1 MLHQNIQINR
11 DIPFNK
17 AFLTGKET
25 DYIKR
30 AVASGKLSG
39 DGMFTKKCHTF
50 FEKKYGF
57 CKALLTTSC
66 TDALEMCALLLNIE
80 KGDEVI
86 IPSYNFVSAA
96 NAFALR
102 GAKIVFADSRADN
115 PNIDETILEHLIT
128 KRTKAIVVVHYA
140 GVSCEME
147 KIMQIA
153 EKHGIFVIEDA
164 AHAIDSFYDNKP
176 LGSVGHLATFSF
188 HDTKNVIAGEGGML
202 VINDERFA
210 KRAEIIREKGTNRAA
225 FYRGEV
231 DKYQWVDIGSS
242 FLPSELIA
250 AFLFAQLEHLE
261 QIQAK
266 RVAIWQRYYDNLKAL
281 PQQTNIKLPHL
292 PKHTTCN
299 GHLFYLACESLKQ
312 RTQLID
318 FLRAKGVY
326 AVFHYISLHDSPY
339 FEAQHDG
346 RLLPQTQRYTNCLV
360 RLPLYYELSMAEVDY
375 VCQMVFEFFVE

>member
-17 AFLTGKET
+17 AFQTGKET
-25 DYIKR
+25 DYIR
-30 AVASGKLSG
+30 QAVASGKLSG
-39 DGMFTKKCHTF
+39 DGMFTKKCHAF
-50 FEKKYGF
+50 FEQKYSF
-57 CKALLTTSC
+57 RKALLTTSC

-115 PNIDETILEHLIT
+115 PNIDETILESLIT
-128 KRTKAIVVVHYA
+128 ERTKAIVVVHYA
-140 GVSCEME
+140 GVACEME

-153 EKHGIFVIEDA
+153 EKHNVFVIEDA
-164 AHAIDSFYDNKP
+164 AHAIDSFYDNKS
-176 LGSVGHLATFSF
+176 LGSIGHLATFSF

-266 RVAIWQRYYDNLKAL
+266 RVAVWQRYYDNLKAL
-281 PQQTNIKLPHL
+281 PQQVNIKLPQL
-292 PKHTTCN
+292 PQHTTCN
-299 GHLFYLACESLKQ
+299 GHLFYLVCENLEQ

-318 FLRAKGVY
+318 FLRAKDIY

-339 FEAQHDG
+339 FEAKHDG
-346 RLLPQTQRYTNCLV
+346 RLLPQTQRYTDCLV

-375 VCQMVFEFFVE
+375 VCQMVFDFFAQ

>member
-1 MLHQNIQINR
+1 
-11 DIPFNK
+11 
-17 AFLTGKET
+17 
-25 DYIKR
+25 
-30 AVASGKLSG
+30 
-39 DGMFTKKCHTF
+39 
-50 FEKKYGF
+50 
-57 CKALLTTSC
+57 
-66 TDALEMCALLLNIE
+66 MCALLLNIE
-80 KGDEVI
+80 QGDEVI

-115 PNIDETILEHLIT
+115 PNIDEMLLEDLIT

-140 GVSCEME
+140 GVACEMK

-153 EKHGIFVIEDA
+153 EKHHIFVIEDA
-164 AHAIDSFYDNKP
+164 AHAIDSFYDNKT
-176 LGSVGHLATFSF
+176 LGSIGHLATFSF

-266 RVAIWQRYYDNLKAL
+266 RVAIWQRYYDNLKEL
-281 PQQTNIKLPHL
+281 SQQTNIKLPHL
-292 PKHTTCN
+292 PQHTTCN
-299 GHLFYLACESLKQ
+299 GHLFYLVCENLQQ

-318 FLRAKGVY
+318 FLRAADIY
-326 AVFHYISLHDSPY
+326 AVFHYISLHSSSY
-339 FEAQHDG
+339 FEAKHDS
-346 RLLPQTQRYTNCLV
+346 RLLPQTQRYTNCLL

-375 VCQMVFEFFVE
+375 VCSKIFDFFSIKNKI